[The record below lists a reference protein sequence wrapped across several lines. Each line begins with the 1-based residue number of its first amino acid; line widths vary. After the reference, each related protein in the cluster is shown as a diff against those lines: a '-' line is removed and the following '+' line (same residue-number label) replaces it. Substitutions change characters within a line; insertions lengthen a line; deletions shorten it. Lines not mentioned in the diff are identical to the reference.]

1 MMIFMEHELRA
12 KLISTAER
20 CTLLTGM
27 SEATIG
33 LKAVNDNTVFKRI
46 RNGAG
51 FTVKTFDR
59 LIAFMEKSMHVR
71 EAAE

>member
-1 MMIFMEHELRA
+1 MEHELRA

-20 CTLLTGM
+20 CTRLTEM

-46 RNGAG
+46 RAGAG
-51 FTVKTFDR
+51 FTVRTYDR
-59 LIAFMEKSMHVR
+59 LMAYMEKSLHENR
-71 EAAE
+71 ESA

>member
-1 MMIFMEHELRA
+1 MEHELRA

-20 CTLLTGM
+20 CTLITEM

-46 RNGAG
+46 RAGAG
-51 FTVKTFDR
+51 FTVKTYDR
-59 LIAFMEKSMHVR
+59 LMGFMEKSMHR
-71 EAAE
+71 EVSA

>member
-1 MMIFMEHELRA
+1 MAAMEHELRA

-20 CTLLTGM
+20 CARLAKL

-46 RNGAG
+46 RKGTG
-51 FTVKTFDR
+51 FTVKTYDR
-59 LIAFMEKSMHVR
+59 LMAFMEETLHVR
-71 EAAE
+71 EDAE

>member
-1 MMIFMEHELRA
+1 MEHELRA

-20 CTLLTGM
+20 CTRLTEM

-33 LKAVNDNTVFKRI
+33 LRAVNDNTVFKRI
-46 RNGAG
+46 RKGAG
-51 FTVKTFDR
+51 FTVRTFDR
-59 LIAFMEKSMHVR
+59 LMAFMDKQMHQVP

>member
-1 MMIFMEHELRA
+1 MEHELRA

-20 CTLLTGM
+20 CTRLTEM

-46 RNGAG
+46 RGGAG
-51 FTVKTFDR
+51 FTVKTYDR
-59 LIAFMEKSMHVR
+59 LIAFMEKAMHGQP
-71 EAAE
+71 ETAA

>member
-1 MMIFMEHELRA
+1 MEHELRA

-20 CTLLTGM
+20 CTRLTGM

-46 RNGAG
+46 RLGAG

-59 LIAFMEKSMHVR
+59 LIAFMETSMAVR
-71 EAAE
+71 EPAE

>member
-1 MMIFMEHELRA
+1 MEHELRA

-20 CTLLTGM
+20 CTRLTKM

-33 LKAVNDNTVFKRI
+33 LKAVKDNTVFKRI
-46 RNGAG
+46 RGGKG
-51 FTVKTFDR
+51 FTVKTYDR
-59 LIAFMEKSMHVR
+59 LMAFMDEALHSSR